1 MEKKIYSLELKKAIQ
16 KGLNSGVSTK
26 TISDIMAEVE
36 RMMKTNGK
44 F

>member
-26 TISDIMAEVE
+26 TISDIMDEVE
-36 RMMKTNGK
+36 IMIKTSRE